1 MIRVCI
7 EYNVYL
13 CEHAL
18 RVENAQRDAIL
29 FYLGLAFS

>member
-13 CEHAL
+13 CEHVL
-18 RVENAQRDAIL
+18 ENAQREPIL
-29 FYLGLAFS
+29 LYLGLAFS